1 MRRQVLSELL
11 SSQVSPL
18 CRFLY
23 PYLQETELFSPCA
36 IDTPS
41 VRPYLPP
48 AARSG
53 TSYSFDPLPPTDPL
67 TTFYDDS
74 YFAPLHGAAGARR
87 RRRNPNLPGGGPA
100 AGNADMVAAMRDGLM
115 RLLGMGADG
124 PQVELNDEVRAELLE
139 ELAMLNAGGGG
150 MPGGLGGEEDDD
162 DEDWEDDG
170 DEEGDAAGR
179 EEAARGLL
187 QRMAGIFGLG
197 GSADDTDALEAEEGE
212 REPAEGAQ

>member
-1 MRRQVLSELL
+1 M
-11 SSQVSPL
+11 
-18 CRFLY
+18 
-23 PYLQETELFSPCA
+23 
-36 IDTPS
+36 
-41 VRPYLPP
+41 RPYLPP

-74 YFAPLHGAAGARR
+74 YFAPLHGTAGARR

-124 PQVELNDEVRAELLE
+124 PQVELNEEVRAELLE
-139 ELAMLNAGGGG
+139 ELAMLNAGGGE
-150 MPGGLGGEEDDD
+150 MPGGLGEEEEDY
-162 DEDWEDDG
+162 DEEEWEDDG
-170 DEEGDAAGR
+170 EEEGAVGR

-187 QRMAGIFGLG
+187 QRMAGMFGLG
-197 GSADDTDALEAEEGE
+197 GGAGENDELQADEEE
-212 REPAEGAQ
+212 RDRAQGAQ

>member
-1 MRRQVLSELL
+1 M
-11 SSQVSPL
+11 SSV
-18 CRFLY
+18 CHLY
-23 PYLQETELFSPCA
+23 RNSVQETELFNPLGA
-36 IDTPS
+36 IDAPS

-74 YFAPLHGAAGARR
+74 YFAPLHGAAGAGR
-87 RRRNPNLPGGGPA
+87 RRRNPNLPGGGGGPAGARAA

-124 PQVELNDEVRAELLE
+124 PQVELNEEVRAELLE

-150 MPGGLGGEEDDD
+150 MPGGLGEGEED

-170 DEEGDAAGR
+170 AEEGAAGR

-187 QRMAGIFGLG
+187 QRMAGMLGLG
-197 GSADDTDALEAEEGE
+197 GGTDEPEGEEE
-212 REPAEGAQ
+212 REPAQGAQ